1 MSIFQIYSLNKLLD
15 LYVRIFKIMLMMSED
30 VLNNLQKRN
39 DLLKFKLIHEQLN
52 FQNYSFHFIKKY
64 CLLLINEYKKHN
76 SLFKSSL
83 NVGMDYN
90 TVLDWYVQGLFGN
103 SQFRKFFLAVNDMGI
118 FHDVESEIKNDGCE
132 DVSELECEYV
142 ISQYGD
148 GWSYKTFIDGEKIF
162 IIANELDDLKKKVKL
177 KHLPLD

>member
-1 MSIFQIYSLNKLLD
+1 
-15 LYVRIFKIMLMMSED
+15 MLMMSED

-39 DLLKFKLIHEQLN
+39 DLLRLKLIHEQLK

-64 CLLLINEYKKHN
+64 SLLLINEYKKHN

-83 NVGMDYN
+83 NVGLDYN
-90 TVLDWYVQGLFGN
+90 VVLNWYVQGLLGN
-103 SQFRKFFLAVNDMGI
+103 SPFRQFFLAINDIGI
-118 FHDVESEIKNDGCE
+118 LDDSESEIK
-132 DVSELECEYV
+132 SEGETEWEYM

-148 GWSYKTFIDGEKIF
+148 GWSYKTFINGEKIF
-162 IIANELDDLKKKVKL
+162 IIANELDDLKRKVKL

>member
-1 MSIFQIYSLNKLLD
+1 
-15 LYVRIFKIMLMMSED
+15 MLMMSED

-39 DLLKFKLIHEQLN
+39 DLLRLKLIHEQLK

-64 CLLLINEYKKHN
+64 SLLLINEYKKHN

-83 NVGMDYN
+83 VIGLDYN
-90 TVLDWYVQGLFGN
+90 NVLDWYVQGLLGN
-103 SQFRKFFLAVNDMGI
+103 SQFREFFLAINDIGI
-118 FHDVESEIKNDGCE
+118 LEDSKSEIKNDE
-132 DVSELECEYV
+132 NEAVSELEGEYV

-162 IIANELDDLKKKVKL
+162 IIANELDDLKRKVKL

>member
-1 MSIFQIYSLNKLLD
+1 MFIFQFCCLNKLLD
-15 LYVRIFKIMLMMSED
+15 LYVRIFKIIVMGPEN

-39 DLLKFKLIHEQLN
+39 DLLRLKLIHEQLK

-64 CLLLINEYKKHN
+64 SLLLINEYKKHN

-83 NVGMDYN
+83 NVGLDYN
-90 TVLDWYVQGLFGN
+90 VVLNWYVQGLLGN
-103 SQFRKFFLAVNDMGI
+103 SPFRQFFLAINDIGI
-118 FHDVESEIKNDGCE
+118 LDDSESEIK
-132 DVSELECEYV
+132 SEGETEWEYM

-148 GWSYKTFIDGEKIF
+148 GWSYKTYIGGEMIF
-162 IIANELDDLKKKVKL
+162 IIANELDDLKRKVKL

>member
-1 MSIFQIYSLNKLLD
+1 MGPEN
-15 LYVRIFKIMLMMSED
+15 

-39 DLLKFKLIHEQLN
+39 DLLRLKLIHEQLK

-64 CLLLINEYKKHN
+64 SLLLINEYKKHN

-83 NVGMDYN
+83 NVGLDYN
-90 TVLDWYVQGLFGN
+90 VVLNWYVQGLLGN
-103 SQFRKFFLAVNDMGI
+103 STFRQFFLAITDIGI
-118 FHDVESEIKNDGCE
+118 LDDSESEIK
-132 DVSELECEYV
+132 SEGETEWEYM

-148 GWSYKTFIDGEKIF
+148 GWSYKTFINGEKIF
-162 IIANELDDLKKKVKL
+162 IIANELDDLKRKVKL

>member
-15 LYVRIFKIMLMMSED
+15 LYVRIFKIIVMMRD
-30 VLNNLQKRN
+30 NVLNNLQKRN
-39 DLLKFKLIHEQLN
+39 ALLKFKLIHEQLN

-64 CLLLINEYKKHN
+64 SLLIINEYKKHN

-83 NVGMDYN
+83 NVGIDFN
-90 TVLDWYVQGLFGN
+90 IVFDWYVQGLSGN
-103 SQFRKFFLAVNDMGI
+103 SQFRKFFLAINDIGI
-118 FHDVESEIKNDGCE
+118 LDDSESEIKSEGE
-132 DVSELECEYV
+132 TELEYM

>member
-1 MSIFQIYSLNKLLD
+1 MGPEN
-15 LYVRIFKIMLMMSED
+15 

-39 DLLKFKLIHEQLN
+39 DLLRLKLIHEQLK

-64 CLLLINEYKKHN
+64 SLLLINEYKKHN

-83 NVGMDYN
+83 NVGLDYN
-90 TVLDWYVQGLFGN
+90 VVLNWYVQGLLGN
-103 SQFRKFFLAVNDMGI
+103 SPFRQFFLAINDIGI
-118 FHDVESEIKNDGCE
+118 LDDSESEIKSEGE
-132 DVSELECEYV
+132 TELEYM

>member
-39 DLLKFKLIHEQLN
+39 DLLRLKLIHEQLK

-64 CLLLINEYKKHN
+64 SLLLINEYKKHN

-83 NVGMDYN
+83 NVGLDYN
-90 TVLDWYVQGLFGN
+90 VVLNWYVQGLLGN
-103 SQFRKFFLAVNDMGI
+103 SPFRQFFLAINDIGI
-118 FHDVESEIKNDGCE
+118 LDDSESEIK
-132 DVSELECEYV
+132 SEGETEWEYM

-148 GWSYKTFIDGEKIF
+148 GWSYKTFINGEKIF
-162 IIANELDDLKKKVKL
+162 IIANELDDLKRKVKL

>member
-1 MSIFQIYSLNKLLD
+1 
-15 LYVRIFKIMLMMSED
+15 MLMMSED

-83 NVGMDYN
+83 NVGLDYN

-103 SQFRKFFLAVNDMGI
+103 SQFRDFFLAINGI
-118 FHDVESEIKNDGCE
+118 GILKDSESEIKNDE
-132 DVSELECEYV
+132 NEAVSELEGEYV

-148 GWSYKTFIDGEKIF
+148 GWSYKTYIGGEMIF
-162 IIANELDDLKKKVKL
+162 IIANELDDLKRKVKL